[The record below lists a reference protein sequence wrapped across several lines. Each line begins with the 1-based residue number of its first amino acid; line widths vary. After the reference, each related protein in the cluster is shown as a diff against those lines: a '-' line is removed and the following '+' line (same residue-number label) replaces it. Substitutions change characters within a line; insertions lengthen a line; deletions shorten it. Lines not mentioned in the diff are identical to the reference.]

1 MFSDKTVKILTLV
14 ALIVGALMTGIATAF
29 PAEEPTWVEP
39 TMQIGGGIL
48 AALGFLG
55 ISVKG
60 VRKPLVR
67 KE

>member
-1 MFSDKTVKILTLV
+1 MFSENVVKILTIIAMV
-14 ALIVGALMTGIATAF
+14 IGSVMTGLATAF
-29 PAEEPTWVEP
+29 PAADPSWVEP

-55 ISVKG
+55 ISIPA